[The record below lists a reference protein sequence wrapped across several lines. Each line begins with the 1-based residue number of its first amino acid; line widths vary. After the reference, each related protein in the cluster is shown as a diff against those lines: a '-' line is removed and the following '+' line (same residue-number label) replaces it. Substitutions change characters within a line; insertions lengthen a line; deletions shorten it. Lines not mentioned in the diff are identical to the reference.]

1 MEKCTKPNCIK
12 HCHEVVRYHNAT
24 SYWHIDVHKQ
34 DGLVTAREF
43 KVREDG
49 DKNIAEIYGLDYLI

>member
-12 HCHEVVRYHNAT
+12 HCHEVVHLHNAT
-24 SYWHIDVHKQ
+24 SRWHIDVHKQ
-34 DGLVTAREF
+34 NGLVTAREF

-49 DKNIAEIYGLDYLI
+49 DKNIAEIYGLDY